1 MPCRLDRSTLPSGKE
16 MDLQSSSTIAAG
28 KGGHLIAA
36 PGTADMAP
44 GAESIVKDCAAVATL
59 VLQLVRR
66 GAWFAFCLGLP
77 VIADGMSSCRP

>member
-1 MPCRLDRSTLPSGKE
+1 
-16 MDLQSSSTIAAG
+16 
-28 KGGHLIAA
+28 
-36 PGTADMAP
+36 MAP